1 MRELN
6 WARRGERER
15 ERESMT
21 AFAEAASAVILCRKI
36 K

>member
-1 MRELN
+1 VRELN
-6 WARRGERER
+6 WARRGER

>member
-15 ERESMT
+15 ERER
-21 AFAEAASAVILCRKI
+21 EHDGVCRGSI
-36 K
+36 SCNSVS